1 MKIFLISITFIFI
14 AIISVFKI
22 ANYDIWWHL
31 KAGELIVNTHNVL
44 KYDIFSYTSFGKTW
58 INQHWLSQVIFYS
71 IYELTGVTGLIIFKV
86 SIILIVFFL
95 LLKLASIL
103 KSNIVLTSFLIML
116 IAAMSS
122 GRFYVRP
129 NLFSILFFAIFIYIL
144 FKWRCSK
151 KRNVRLVFLLPFCE
165 VLWANL
171 HAGAV
176 IGIVLCFIFL
186 IGELSQNLVR
196 KKFKTKKHVVS
207 LVIVS
212 IAVFAAIFINP
223 NTYRILVYPFQ
234 LTQSSLIK
242 NVSEWLAPF
251 SPQLKYAFFRPY
263 LLVFFVIAAVSF
275 VINFKRLHVTD
286 IILFIVF
293 AYLALRVHRHRI
305 FLGIA
310 LFPVILINLR
320 SLSKYLE
327 KKKAFASVCSLLLIL
342 FILYLSILVILNKT
356 SYSLRGERIFG
367 IGIQA
372 NKYPQQAAEFINT
385 TQIRGNIFN
394 SHAFGGYLIWK
405 CFPEHKVFID
415 GRLLVYGKELLN
427 EYNSIE
433 SFGPNIEE
441 LLNKYKITGM
451 LLTYPSEAVK
461 DISIHKF
468 LYGSPDWKLVFWDG
482 ISVLYLKDV
491 KENSGIISKYEYKFV
506 HPLYIHT
513 IRGGENYTEIIAEI
527 KRNIDL
533 VPYNYQ
539 AYNLLGIL
547 YASMNKSTDAFEA
560 YNKALEIHPNS
571 RKVLYNM
578 GILLLKEE
586 YYEEAV
592 YHFKKIVD
600 IDSTSPE
607 CYFKLGI
614 CYMKTADFR
623 KAARYFKKALKAGAK
638 DVQTYYNLGLCYYR
652 VGMHQKAIY
661 YYKQAL
667 ELDPCCGNAKLG
679 LELIEKAR
687 RK

>member
-1 MKIFLISITFIFI
+1 MKIFLVSVAFLFVLLV
-14 AIISVFKI
+14 SVFKI

-31 KAGELIVNTHNVL
+31 KAGEVIVNTHNVL
-44 KYDIFSYTSFGKTW
+44 KHDIFSYTSFGKTW
-58 INQHWLSQVIFYS
+58 INQHWLSQVIFCS
-71 IYELTGVTGLIIFKV
+71 IYELAGITGLIVFKTG
-86 SIILIVFFL
+86 IILIVFFL

-103 KSNIVLTSFLIML
+103 RSNIILTSFLIVL

-129 NLFSILFFAIFIYIL
+129 NLFSILFFTIFIYIL
-144 FKWRCSK
+144 FKWRYSE

-212 IAVFAAIFINP
+212 IAVVVAIFINP
-223 NTYRILVYPFQ
+223 NTYRILIYPFQ

-251 SPQLKYAFFRPY
+251 STQLKYAFFRPY
-263 LLVFFVIAAVSF
+263 LLAFFIIAAVSF
-275 VINFKRLHVTD
+275 IVNFKRLHVTD

-293 AYLALRVHRHRI
+293 TYLALGAHRHRI
-305 FLGIA
+305 FLGVA

-327 KKKAFASVCSLLLIL
+327 KKKAFASVCNLLLIL

-356 SYSLRGERIFG
+356 SYSLRGERVFG
-367 IGIQA
+367 SGIQA
-372 NKYPQQAAEFINT
+372 HKYPQQAAEFINI
-385 TQIRGNIFN
+385 TQIKGNIFN

-415 GRLLVYGKELLN
+415 GRLLVYGEKLLN

-433 SFGPNIEE
+433 SCGPNTEK
-441 LLNKYKITGM
+441 LLNKYKITCM

-468 LYGSPDWKLVFWDG
+468 LYGNPDWKLVFWDE
-482 ISVLYLKDV
+482 ISIIYLKNV
-491 KENSGIISKYEYKFV
+491 EENFEIISKYEYKFV

-513 IRGGENYTEIIAEI
+513 SKGEENYSEVIAEI
-527 KRNIDL
+527 KWNIDL
-533 VPYNYQ
+533 VPNNYQ

-547 YASMNKSTDAFEA
+547 YAGMNKNTHALEA

-571 RKVLYNM
+571 RKVLYNL
-578 GILLLKEE
+578 GILLLKEGN
-586 YYEEAV
+586 YEKAIHHFNEA
-592 YHFKKIVD
+592 VD
-600 IDSTSPE
+600 IDSNAPK

-623 KAARYFKKALKAGAK
+623 KAARYFKKVLKTGDK

-652 VGMHQKAIY
+652 MGIY
-661 YYKQAL
+661 QRAAHFYKLAL
-667 ELDPCCGNAKLG
+667 KLDPDCRSANLG
-679 LELIEKAR
+679 LELIEKT
-687 RK
+687 RKK